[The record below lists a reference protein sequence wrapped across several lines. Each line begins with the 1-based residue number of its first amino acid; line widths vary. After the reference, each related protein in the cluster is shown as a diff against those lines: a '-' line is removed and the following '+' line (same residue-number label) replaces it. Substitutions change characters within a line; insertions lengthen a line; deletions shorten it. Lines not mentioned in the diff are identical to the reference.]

1 MMMDV
6 LEGRNIEEDINF
18 FLEQQTSHQAPPFP
32 HFPPQN
38 GNEADICNDTVHMG
52 LSVPTCV

>member
-1 MMMDV
+1 MDV

-18 FLEQQTSHQAPPFP
+18 FLEQQTSHQTPPFP

-38 GNEADICNDTVHMG
+38 GNEADIFDSIAHMG
-52 LSVPTCV
+52 QLVPNCRM